1 MFRSVSVISALAASI
16 FAAEFP
22 ERVAPAS
29 STNAT
34 EFEQGGLPGPPR
46 EAIDAC
52 KNKDQGDACTVNIH
66 GNSIEG
72 TCRESPDDNE
82 SLICFPEHMPAPPG
96 PGGRGV
102 PSKDV
107 GASFRIVPS

>member
-1 MFRSVSVISALAASI
+1 MFRSVSVIGALAAAI
-16 FAAEFP
+16 FAADFP

-29 STNAT
+29 SAEAT
-34 EFEQGGLPGPPR
+34 ELQQGRPPGPPQ

-52 KNKDQGDACTVNIH
+52 KDKDQGDACTVNIR

-72 TCRESPDDNE
+72 TCRESPDDSG
-82 SLICFPEHMPAPPG
+82 SLICFPAHMPAPPA
-96 PGGRGV
+96 PGGRSV
-102 PSKDV
+102 PSEDA